1 MLYCNYK
8 YSERLFK
15 ELANRFKRKLNIY
28 PKSEG
33 IVDTINV
40 RIEGQ
45 ILCLLTFSINKI
57 TNTLKVYFSHTPVLT
72 LFDRQTWE

>member
-15 ELANRFKRKLNIY
+15 ELDNRLKRKLNIY

-33 IVDTINV
+33 IVDTIKV

-72 LFDRQTWE
+72 